1 MAHID
6 MQHVGRQAAFTLL
19 EVMVTVAIVAIL
31 VSICYPSYQQYVLRT
46 YRAEASS
53 HLQILANAQEQ
64 YIADYGQYTTDFA
77 LLGWQQLQQGNR
89 YRYRITLE
97 HDAQGYQLSATAIG
111 LQQADSDCA
120 EFTLNHL
127 GQRNVQSP
135 QYLSCW
141 H

>member
-1 MAHID
+1 
-6 MQHVGRQAAFTLL
+6 MQLAKLQQAFTLL

-31 VSICYPSYQQYVLRT
+31 VSICYPSYQRYVLRT

-53 HLQILANAQEQ
+53 QLYMLANAQEQ
-64 YIADYGQYTTDFA
+64 YIADYGRYTDDFS
-77 LLGWQQLQQGNR
+77 LLGWQSLQQSGR
-89 YRYRITLE
+89 YRYQITLE
-97 HDAQGYQLSATAIG
+97 AEAQGYLLSATAIG

-120 EFTLNHL
+120 EFTLNHF

-135 QYLSCW
+135 QYLRCW